1 MCIWYAYG
9 DMEAMKMV
17 LARLNL
23 NGYTNRVMN
32 VIRARFDLKDK
43 SEALNKFV
51 ELYGDD
57 VVEKEAN
64 DQYIKKLLEIE
75 EKHLKKYGHRKMSME
90 QLDKL
95 CEAK

>member
-1 MCIWYAYG
+1 
-9 DMEAMKMV
+9 MEAMKMV
-17 LARLNL
+17 LARVNL
-23 NGYTNRVMN
+23 NEYSNRVMN
-32 VIRARFDLKDK
+32 VIRAKFVLKDK

-64 DQYIKKLLEIE
+64 DQYIKKLLDIE
-75 EKHLKKYGHRKMSME
+75 ERHIKKYGNRKMTLQ
-90 QLDKL
+90 QLDKF